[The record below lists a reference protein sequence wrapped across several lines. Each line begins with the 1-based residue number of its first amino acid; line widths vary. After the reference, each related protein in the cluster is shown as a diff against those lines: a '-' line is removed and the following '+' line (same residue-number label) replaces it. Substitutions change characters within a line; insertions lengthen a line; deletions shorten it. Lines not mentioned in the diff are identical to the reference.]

1 MTTLPRPTSDARAE
15 LRAALAIARK
25 ELQIA
30 RRYPLNLVN
39 ELLQPLYQFL
49 LPSLLL
55 GATFLVGGRA
65 LGFEAV
71 TGTTDVAGFL
81 FLGALVAGII
91 GTGFWE
97 IAFSFKREM
106 DAGTLEPHWL
116 TPTQPS
122 TIVLGRAISGLAIAG
137 GASVVLLG
145 LGAIFFGAS
154 LGPGLL
160 YALPALVVA
169 GASVVGI
176 GFLVSSMVLLIRD
189 PNFVVDAGS
198 FVYVLLSGVVAPILV
213 LPFFLQ
219 PISYLLPTTYALDIL
234 RVAALGTTPIAPLA
248 VEWLALVGLTV
259 AMYVAGRWTFDRTE
273 RRMRRT
279 GTLGQH

>member
-1 MTTLPRPTSDARAE
+1 MTTLPHPASDRGAE

-39 ELLQPLYQFL
+39 EVLQPLYQFL

-71 TGTTDVAGFL
+71 TGSADIAGFL
-81 FLGALVAGII
+81 FLGALVAGLI

-97 IAFSFKREM
+97 VAFSFKREM
-106 DAGTLEPHWL
+106 EAGTLEPHWL
-116 TPTQPS
+116 TPTKPS
-122 TIVLGRAISGLAIAG
+122 TIVLGRAISGLVIAG
-137 GASVVLLG
+137 GASSVLLV
-145 LGAIFFGAS
+145 LGVLLFGAR
-154 LGPGLL
+154 LGPGLFL
-160 YALPALVVA
+160 ALPALVLT

-176 GFLVSSMVLLIRD
+176 GFLVGSMVLMVRD
-189 PNFVVDAGS
+189 PNFLVDAGS
-198 FVYVLLSGVVAPILV
+198 FVYALLSGAVAPILV

-248 VEWLALVGLTV
+248 VEWLALVGLTL
-259 AMYVAGRWTFDRTE
+259 AIYLLGRWTFDRTE
-273 RRMRRT
+273 RRMRRK